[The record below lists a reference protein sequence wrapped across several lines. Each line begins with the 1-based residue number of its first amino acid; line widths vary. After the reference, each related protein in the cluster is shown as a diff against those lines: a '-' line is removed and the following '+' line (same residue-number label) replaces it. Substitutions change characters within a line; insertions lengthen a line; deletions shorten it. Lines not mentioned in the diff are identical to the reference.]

1 MKKKKVT
8 FIDLFAGA
16 GGLSEGFICAGYR
29 SVAHVETNKDACYTL
44 KTRACYHYL
53 KKNGQLDKYYDYLK
67 SEISR
72 NELYALVPKD
82 VINSVINETMT
93 DLSMES
99 IYKQI
104 DKAMITIKIDHVDL
118 IVGGPPCQAYS
129 LVGRSRKFMYN
140 DPRND
145 LYKLYCKVLER
156 YKPEIFI
163 FENVPGL
170 ITAYKGRYL
179 RSIQNA
185 FKSAGYEIQYEIVN
199 ALNFGVLQR
208 RKRIIL
214 IGWKRNSGHAYPI
227 FENKEVDCYINDI
240 LSDLPRIQAGQSS
253 NQYGNKKFSDYLQN
267 NSIRTDDDVL
277 TWQVARS
284 HIERDINIYRMVIR
298 AWDDKH
304 NRLKYSDLPENLST
318 HKNKGGFL
326 DRYKVVAADLA
337 TSHTIMAHIAKDGHY
352 YIHPDLK
359 QARSITVRE
368 AARIQSFPDN
378 YFFEGS
384 RTSAF
389 IQIGNAVPPLMA
401 KGIAESL
408 AKEF

>member
-8 FIDLFAGA
+8 FIDLFSGA
-16 GGLSEGFICAGYR
+16 GGLSEGFICAGY
-29 SVAHVETNKDACYTL
+29 SPIAHVETNKDACYTL

-53 KKNGQLDKYYDYLK
+53 KKKRQLDKYYDYLK

-82 VINSVINETMT
+82 VIDSVINETMAES
-93 DLSMES
+93 SMES

-104 DKAMITIKIDHVDL
+104 DKAMKAMKIDHVDL
-118 IVGGPPCQAYS
+118 IIGGPPCQAYS
-129 LVGRSRKFMYN
+129 LVGRSRKFMDN

-156 YKPEIFI
+156 YKPEIFV

-170 ITAYKGRYL
+170 ITAGEGKYL
-179 RSIQNA
+179 KSIQDT
-185 FKSAGYEIQYEIVN
+185 FKAAGYEIEYEIVN

-214 IGWKRNSGHAYPI
+214 IGWKLNSGHAYPL
-227 FENKEVDCYINDI
+227 FENKGVACYINDI

-253 NQYGNKKFSDYLQN
+253 KQYRNKELSDYLKN
-267 NSIRTDDDVL
+267 NGIRTGDDIL

-284 HIERDINIYRMVIR
+284 HIDRDINIYRMVIQ
-298 AWDDKH
+298 AWNDKH
-304 NRLKYSDLPENLST
+304 GRLKYSDLPENLST
-318 HKNKGGFL
+318 HKNKSGFL

-337 TSHTIMAHIAKDGHY
+337 TSHTMMAHIAKDGHY

-384 RTSAF
+384 RTAAF